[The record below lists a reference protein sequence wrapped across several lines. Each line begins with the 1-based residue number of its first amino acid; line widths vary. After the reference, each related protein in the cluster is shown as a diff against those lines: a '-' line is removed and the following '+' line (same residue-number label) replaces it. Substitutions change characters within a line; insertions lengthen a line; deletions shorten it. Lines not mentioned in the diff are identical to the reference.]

1 MLLGSLIF
9 CGAGEG
15 AGRKCCERGWGLA
28 PTAAFLPT
36 QPGAAGAT
44 TQAPADSA
52 EMHCGAAGQLRG
64 AHAALAGFGSPRAPA
79 EVAQGH
85 VLRGWLG
92 IVRALAWEAQTGIEG
107 AQLVMSRR
115 QARHRQRRRHCNRRQ
130 ALPARPSSS

>member
-1 MLLGSLIF
+1 MVLGSLIF

-15 AGRKCCERGWGLA
+15 AGRKCCERGWGLT
-28 PTAAFLPT
+28 PTAAFFPT

-44 TQAPADSA
+44 TQALADSA

-107 AQLVMSRR
+107 TQLAMSRR
-115 QARHRQRRRHCNRRQ
+115 QARHRQR
-130 ALPARPSSS
+130 